1 MNESLFAGKW
11 SFSGEIVDGQP
22 QVVPI
27 RNACPSTNCCGLPPT
42 PFNRLIS
49 KSTAL
54 TAILR
59 RGWEMVVKSINCWAS
74 GTYNVEVNSNNPHE
88 AGLLKLDIT
97 KATTEL
103 NWKPVLNAQTAV
115 ELTINWYK
123 NFYNNT
129 SVTEL
134 MESDIK
140 YYQSKINE

>member
-1 MNESLFAGKW
+1 VKLNSH
-11 SFSGEIVDGQP
+11 
-22 QVVPI
+22 PI
-27 RNACPSTNCCGLPPT
+27 KYTQAYNFGPNI
-42 PFNRLIS
+42 ND
-49 KSTAL
+49 AL
-54 TAILR
+54 SVE
-59 RGWEMVVKSINCWAS
+59 EMVVKSIKCWAS
-74 GTYNVEVNSNNPHE
+74 GTYNVVVNSNNPHE
-88 AGLLKLDIT
+88 AVLLKLDIS
-97 KATTEL
+97 KATSEL